1 MPQEELAVEVA
12 ESTVPGQEMTV
23 PGSDGSAAASAA
35 AGEGGTQPQPEKSA
49 EGDEEKK
56 SYKGLQRR
64 MGELTRKAA
73 IAEAR
78 AEQAERLLLAKGE
91 PPKPAQ
97 TTEAP
102 EKPRE
107 EDFGSTAEWMEALAD
122 YKAEEKLRTFRTEL
136 DQKAQAE
143 SAKSE
148 QAVQAQ
154 EWKEKEAAVQEK
166 HPDYDDVTAQAMSTL
181 RESNTPA
188 CYAVAHALQVSEM
201 GPELLYYLGQ
211 HPEEVEAMADLHPT
225 DAILRVG
232 RIEAR
237 LAKEE
242 PGGEP
247 EKTAPP
253 QTRAP
258 KPPTPIKKVSA
269 GKALDPNDP
278 ADAEKMTPEEW
289 AAARNAKLRAR

>member
-1 MPQEELAVEVA
+1 MPQDEQAVEVA
-12 ESTVPGQEMTV
+12 ESTEPGQETTV

-35 AGEGGTQPQPEKSA
+35 AGEGEKAQSEKSA
-49 EGDEEKK
+49 EGDEAGKP
-56 SYKGLQRR
+56 KGNLQRR
-64 MGELTRKAA
+64 MNELVRKAA

-91 PPKPAQ
+91 PAKPAPA
-97 TTEAP
+97 TEAP
-102 EKPRE
+102 KKPRA
-107 EDFGSTAEWMEALAD
+107 EDFETTDEYLDARDEWVKQEAIRDARAETEKARKAD
-122 YKAEEKLRTFRTEL
+122 SE
-136 DQKAQAE
+136 
-143 SAKSE
+143 KSE

-154 EWKEKEAAVQEK
+154 EWQEKEAAVQEK

-188 CYAVAHALQVSEM
+188 CYAVAHALQISEM
-201 GPELLYYLGQ
+201 GPELLYYFGQ
-211 HPEEVEAMADLHPT
+211 HPEEVEALADLHPT
-225 DAILRVG
+225 VAILRVG

-242 PGGEP
+242 AEGEP
-247 EKTAPP
+247 GEKPP
-253 QTRAP
+253 PPHTRAP

-269 GKALDPNDP
+269 GKPLDPNDP